1 MPRSIDTQ
9 CIRQSY
15 SLLGTYQYRV
25 PTEYYVVLLP
35 TVQVDIPPRLGEELG
50 EYCMNV
56 KEVRETIITM
66 SHNPLSVVLSGENWF

>member
-1 MPRSIDTQ
+1 M
-9 CIRQSY
+9 
-15 SLLGTYQYRV
+15 
-25 PTEYYVVLLP
+25 LLP
-35 TVQVDIPPRLGEELG
+35 TVRVDIPPRLGEELG